1 MVGVW
6 DTVGALGVPDDL
18 VLLDQ
23 LFDDARNYRFHDTRL
38 SPSVRHARHAVAMDE
53 MRASFAPTLWSELG
67 DRPAGSSFKQQWF
80 AGVHC
85 DVGGGYADAGLSD
98 GALKW
103 MVDEA
108 MAVGLKVNPALLAQ
122 VQPNPRGVLHDSATG
137 VWELLRTLRGRRRR
151 WCRRWWG
158 RRSRRRS
165 WSGTTV
171 PPLTQAPY
179 WPSRMLSV
187 GDEVTLDVFARPHWN
202 ATGIYLEAS
211 ATYGF
216 SATGEWLD
224 ADIACRARWAEEGRF
239 QLGRIAQVFGNVLG
253 ELEEQYKDFT
263 KKTGSDW
270 WGTKRVES
278 RLVPA
283 HGHDRQSAQCRC
295 ERHADRSHR
304 DWPSGHPHT
313 KASGYLYG
321 FANDAWK
328 FMATIEARCP

>member
-1 MVGVW
+1 LLDLSGLADAEAWKRVAFVYDKGYRAPAPRQLAGWLSFHPRSARRRKVDIHMVGVW

-137 VWELLRTLRGRRRR
+137 VWELLRTLRGRRR

-216 SATGEWLD
+216 SATGNGSMRILRAGPMGRRRAFSVG
-224 ADIACRARWAEEGRF
+224 ADCPGVRQCAWRTGRTVQGF
-239 QLGRIAQVFGNVLG
+239 HQEDGFGLVGHQAGRIQ
-253 ELEEQYKDFT
+253 
-263 KKTGSDW
+263 TGSSSW
-270 WGTKRVES
+270 
-278 RLVPA
+278 A
-283 HGHDRQSAQCRC
+283 
-295 ERHADRSHR
+295 
-304 DWPSGHPHT
+304 
-313 KASGYLYG
+313 
-321 FANDAWK
+321 
-328 FMATIEARCP
+328 